1 MGSRQVDAGDAAA
14 LTVRQISS
22 GIRNAAAQRC
32 RQGAVGPYL
41 TSRVAPHW
49 ARPAFAP
56 KRPQAHC
63 QLPLSLLPGR
73 HPSSQRQGPTDWG
86 GSQG

>member
-1 MGSRQVDAGDAAA
+1 MLVTQRHGF
-14 LTVRQISS
+14 VRQISS

-56 KRPQAHC
+56 SALRRRTAGYLCPC
-63 QLPLSLLPGR
+63 FLPCTY
-73 HPSSQRQGPTDWG
+73 SSQAPGAY
-86 GSQG
+86 